1 MLNPY
6 SPTATPANT
15 MPMMW
20 GMRNLPITMGAKRMM
35 SITMKNINV
44 GSVMGKAEN
53 IFLSLMGFGGLML
66 RGVCS

>member
-15 MPMMW
+15 MPTIW
-20 GMRNLPITMGAKRMM
+20 GMRNLPITIGAKRMI
-35 SITMKNINV
+35 SITMKKINV

-53 IFLSLMGFGGLML
+53 IVVSLM
-66 RGVCS
+66 VV

>member
-1 MLNPY
+1 
-6 SPTATPANT
+6 

-53 IFLSLMGFGGLML
+53 IVVSLM
-66 RGVCS
+66 VV